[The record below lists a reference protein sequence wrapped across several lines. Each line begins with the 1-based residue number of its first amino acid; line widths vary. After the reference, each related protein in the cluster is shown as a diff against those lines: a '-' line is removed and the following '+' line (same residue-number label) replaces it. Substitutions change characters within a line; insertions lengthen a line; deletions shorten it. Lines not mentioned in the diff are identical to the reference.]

1 MSAPP
6 STSSAQAPAATATS
20 PYIPAASPDSEE
32 IKFNKSVGGFRC
44 HCLYLSHFMETK
56 ILGPSFERLLEE
68 DAGFWLLVGA
78 GEWEKLSPPMTRV
91 QSLPR
96 IQPGQS
102 VFLSVSVLPL
112 LSGAHHLSHIDVL
125 ELISALKKTWY

>member
-1 MSAPP
+1 
-6 STSSAQAPAATATS
+6 
-20 PYIPAASPDSEE
+20 
-32 IKFNKSVGGFRC
+32 
-44 HCLYLSHFMETK
+44 METK

-68 DAGFWLLVGA
+68 DAGFWLLAGA

-112 LSGAHHLSHIDVL
+112 LSGAHHLCHI
-125 ELISALKKTWY
+125 